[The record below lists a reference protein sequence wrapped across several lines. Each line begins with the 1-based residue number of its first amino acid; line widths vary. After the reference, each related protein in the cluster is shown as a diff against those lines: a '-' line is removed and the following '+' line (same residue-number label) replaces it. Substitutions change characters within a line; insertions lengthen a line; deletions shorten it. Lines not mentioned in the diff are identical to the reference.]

1 MTHVNYTLNFMAD
14 FWIQR
19 LSFYDQL
26 YVNYKYKGIFRFKG
40 FRCVCVTR
48 INVYMNIANDRFP
61 LLCYS
66 YESGT
71 KVPLD
76 IIYTT
81 SPSTNQKLI
90 TNLRPIILQSAEL
103 DDDNDGRVDR
113 FEFNIKVPVTPFE
126 EIVDIDMLFNYDV
139 RIDSNNVKYSF
150 DAVSVISYTDSSD
163 ISSLWVEGDLNMQQ
177 TWPLSAIGG

>member
-1 MTHVNYTLNFMAD
+1 MTD

-40 FRCVCVTR
+40 FRCVITVNFI
-48 INVYMNIANDRFP
+48 INIVSNHFL

-71 KVPLD
+71 KLPLD
-76 IIYTT
+76 IVYTT

-90 TNLRPIILQSAEL
+90 PNLRAIILQSAEL
-103 DDDNDGRVDR
+103 DDDNDGRIDR
-113 FEFNIKVPVTPFE
+113 FEFNIKVPVTPLE

-163 ISSLWVEGDLNMQQ
+163 ISSLWIEGDLNMQQ